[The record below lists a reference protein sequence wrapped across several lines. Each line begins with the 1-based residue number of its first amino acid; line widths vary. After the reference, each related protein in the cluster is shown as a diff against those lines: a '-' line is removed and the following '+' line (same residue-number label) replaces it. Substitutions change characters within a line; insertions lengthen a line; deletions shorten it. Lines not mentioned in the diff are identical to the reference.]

1 MQANMSSAGMTI
13 KLRENRVF
21 ELKKQLMKTV
31 TRLLELEVS
40 NKDDTEM
47 YKGLFLKAKECSCLI
62 KLHEKSIKDF
72 KLEEKHH
79 G

>member
-1 MQANMSSAGMTI
+1 MVDIAVLEI

-21 ELKKQLMKTV
+21 ELKKQLMKTA
-31 TRLLELEVS
+31 TRLLELEIS
-40 NKDDTEM
+40 KKDDTEM

-62 KLHEKSIKDF
+62 KLHEESINDF
-72 KLEEKHH
+72 KLEEKNH